1 MAASAISSS
10 APATR
15 PRLARTSQS
24 PDPHDGSFN
33 PINAQQIT
41 NSVFAEQRFKL
52 FDRLD
57 LTLGG
62 RVDAIEG
69 GQTFDTWRATAAYH
83 IDETGTK
90 LRASAGTGAK
100 AATLYQRF
108 SQFGF
113 AGLAPEQSFGFDVGV
128 DQTLFDGRATL
139 SATVCSTRAIAI

>member
-1 MAASAISSS
+1 MVAGPN
-10 APATR
+10 PAHR
-15 PRLARTSQS
+15 IVRSERHAE
-24 PDPHDGSFN
+24 
-33 PINAQQIT
+33 QIT

-62 RVDAIEG
+62 RIDAIEG

-90 LRASAGTGAK
+90 LRASVGTGDK

-108 SQFGF
+108 GQSRLRRPR
-113 AGLAPEQSFGFDVGV
+113 AGAELR
-128 DQTLFDGRATL
+128 LR
-139 SATVCSTRAIAI
+139 RWN